1 MHENMPKFVQ
11 QVKNQL
17 LKNFYMVSFIRE
29 SAEIS
34 YHHALE
40 NHKPY
45 LPAISASEYAIIQ
58 ALQTEGVAVTSLD
71 ALGINSS
78 GKMFNDAQH
87 LIPDITKIIPNNW
100 SEYVI
105 HATNEQIMNHPSIF
119 MWGLEAQLL
128 NLAENYL
135 GLPVAYHGAYVRR
148 DLNNLVERKSRC
160 WHIDREDRRM
170 FKIIIY
176 LNDVDSEGGAFEYIP
191 GDLSGELSK
200 RLHYK
205 YDYIRN
211 QKMQTLVSPSSY
223 QTCTGAKGTV
233 IIADTGKIFHRGRI
247 PLKRDRFAVFYDY
260 TSRYPQYPFYCKS
273 SLPEADLLKLAMNMS
288 SFQKECVFWRNSS
301 VIQTSRTDDRVFG

>member
-1 MHENMPKFVQ
+1 MPKFVQ

-29 SAEIS
+29 SAEMS
-34 YHHALE
+34 YHQALE
-40 NHKPY
+40 SHKPY
-45 LPAISASEYAIIQ
+45 LPTMSVSDYRIIQ
-58 ALQTEGVAVTSLD
+58 ALQTEGVFVASLD
-71 ALGINSS
+71 ALGIDFSA
-78 GKMFNDAQH
+78 KMFNDAQQI
-87 LIPDITKIIPNNW
+87 LPELAQILPDNS
-100 SEYVI
+100 SEFVI
-105 HATNEQIMNHPSIF
+105 HATNEQIMNHSSIF

-128 NLAENYL
+128 KLVENYL
-135 GLPVAYHGAYVRR
+135 GLPVAYHGAYFRR

-176 LNDVDSEGGAFEYIP
+176 LNDVDEEGGPFEYIP
-191 GDLSGELSK
+191 VDLSVELSR

-211 QKMQTLVSPSSY
+211 QRMQTFISPSNY
-223 QTCTGAKGTV
+223 KTCTGVAGTV

-247 PLKRDRFAVFYDY
+247 PLQRDRFAVFYDY

-288 SFQKECVFWRNSS
+288 SFQKECVFWRSS
-301 VIQTSRTDDRVFG
+301 LAIQTTRMSDNDAG